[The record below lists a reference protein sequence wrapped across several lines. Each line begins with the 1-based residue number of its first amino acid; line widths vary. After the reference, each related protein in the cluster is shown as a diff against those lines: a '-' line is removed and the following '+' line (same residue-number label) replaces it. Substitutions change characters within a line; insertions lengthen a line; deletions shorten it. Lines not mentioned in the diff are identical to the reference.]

1 MNDITFIV
9 SRLDYEE
16 ALVNMTTYTLVCTCS
31 PFPLSLIEGVT
42 PAACRES
49 PAAAPSPI
57 FRRNSTPRARFW
69 NASTMSVCDGK
80 TDAAESNSM
89 IGGAASSSVSPLPE
103 SSLGWVS
110 LSSPL
115 SDPPAS
121 PVEVHG

>member
-69 NASTMSVCDGK
+69 NASPMSVCV
-80 TDAAESNSM
+80 T
-89 IGGAASSSVSPLPE
+89 GGRTRQRGERDRRSGVIVSLASSGKLSRVGLPLLSPL
-103 SSLGWVS
+103 
-110 LSSPL
+110 
-115 SDPPAS
+115 
-121 PVEVHG
+121 